1 MQLRPDLFLPTASA
15 DSALRALLLYCSKT
29 KTKKYKKKPYME
41 RLKDP
46 TRKQVARWA
55 AQKKREAD
63 ALVAKDKEASAAA
76 EEPAAEEEPA
86 AAEEA

>member
-1 MQLRPDLFLPTASA
+1 
-15 DSALRALLLYCSKT
+15 
-29 KTKKYKKKPYME
+29 ME

-76 EEPAAEEEPA
+76 EEPAAEEPAAEEEPA